1 MKYMEVAFVVR
12 PCTET
17 ACDLLAGM
25 AGEIGFESFVE
36 NADGVN
42 AYIPCALYKEEELKQ
57 LVAEFPMPDVSI
69 TWKAAEQEDKDWNE
83 EWEKNFFQPIVIG
96 DRCVIH
102 STFHKDVPQAEYDIL
117 IDPQMAFGTGHHSTT
132 QLMVMRLLDT
142 PMEGKHV
149 LDMGC
154 GTGILGILAS
164 MRGAKRVE
172 GIDIDEWC
180 IRNTEENI
188 RLNRISNMAVGLGD
202 ATLLGTD
209 SKEHI
214 EAKEFDIV
222 IANINRNV
230 LVADM
235 PAYAAVM
242 NSGATLFLSGFY
254 VEDIPV
260 IREALERAGLTY
272 VEYHEVNRWACVTA
286 KK

>member
-17 ACDLLAGM
+17 ARDILAGM
-25 AGEIGFESFVE
+25 AAEIGFDSFVE
-36 NADGVN
+36 SDEGVN
-42 AYIPCALYKEEELKQ
+42 AYVPCTLYDAETVDR
-57 LVAEFPMPDVSI
+57 LVADFPMSDVSI
-69 TWKAAEQEDKDWNE
+69 TWKAAEQEEKDWNE

-102 STFHKDVPQAEYDIL
+102 STFHKDVPQAEYAIL
-117 IDPQMAFGTGHHSTT
+117 INPQMSFGTGHHSTT
-132 QLMVMRLLDT
+132 QLMVMRLLET

-180 IRNTEENI
+180 VRNTEENI
-188 RLNRISNMAVGLGD
+188 RLNRISNMAVLGD
-202 ATLLGTD
+202 ASLLGTD
-209 SKEHI
+209 SMENI
-214 EAKEFDIV
+214 ECKKFDVV

-235 PAYAAVM
+235 PAYASVM

-260 IREALERAGLTY
+260 IREALERVGLTY
-272 VEYHEVNRWACVTA
+272 VEHHENNRWACVTA
-286 KK
+286 RK